1 MSDAS
6 KSMPE
11 KSMASQQKSNFAMFH
26 CTVDQDTINIIQ
38 MGPICKPNHFALLFK
53 PISLIIQ
60 SPRLAL
66 IQSTAVLSYNGAV
79 YKMSEPCKI
88 HFPGLIIHI
97 PKDSI
102 TSEMP
107 QLFQI
112 KKASIRISATHL
124 LEQFSPFQ
132 WDCMLPIIMEPLGL
146 GAQLLWQEYENI
158 QNEINK
164 IIARHISGK
173 FLQIFGYRAW
183 NLDEKELSHILNR
196 YTFEII
202 EEKSTLQRIK
212 LDKRIAFIQEII
224 QFINIQEELMMNTFA
239 HTYIQREKR
248 SLNVNFILQ
257 YWSQMLGFE

>member
-79 YKMSEPCKI
+79 YKMNKPCKI
-88 HFPGLIIHI
+88 DFPGLIIHI
-97 PKDSI
+97 PDDSKTI
-102 TSEMP
+102 EMD
-107 QLFQI
+107 QLFEI
-112 KKASIRISATHL
+112 KEASIRICTSDL
-124 LEQFSPFQ
+124 REQFSPFQ

-158 QNEINK
+158 QKVINK
-164 IIARHISGK
+164 IMSRHICGK
-173 FLQIFGYRAW
+173 FLQIFGYRQW

-202 EEKSTLQRIK
+202 EEKSTQHRTQL
-212 LDKRIAFIQEII
+212 
-224 QFINIQEELMMNTFA
+224 
-239 HTYIQREKR
+239 
-248 SLNVNFILQ
+248 
-257 YWSQMLGFE
+257 